1 MLGYFSDSQLVGH
14 YQISL
19 QTHALTMHVFCNKIR
34 NGSFSVYHH
43 FYLFSNVFES
53 TSFQIML
60 SSCFPSFP
68 IIVRC
73 QTKVHNYKCS
83 YLCCNIILLF
93 SEILLLI
100 EFCFIR
106 SRVFLIFSHC
116 PKYMPDIIFLTEIL
130 FERRSNIACLCYFRS
145 PSYGGPYDGW
155 RYLIP
160 IVRV

>member
-1 MLGYFSDSQLVGH
+1 M
-14 YQISL
+14 
-19 QTHALTMHVFCNKIR
+19 
-34 NGSFSVYHH
+34 
-43 FYLFSNVFES
+43 
-53 TSFQIML
+53 
-60 SSCFPSFP
+60 
-68 IIVRC
+68 IVRC

-145 PSYGGPYDGW
+145 PSYGGPYDGR

-160 IVRV
+160 HCMGEEHFSIVDSRLRDITSAEHLRNFFHTFVHIEERHRARCALSSLLLQHFIMVTAN